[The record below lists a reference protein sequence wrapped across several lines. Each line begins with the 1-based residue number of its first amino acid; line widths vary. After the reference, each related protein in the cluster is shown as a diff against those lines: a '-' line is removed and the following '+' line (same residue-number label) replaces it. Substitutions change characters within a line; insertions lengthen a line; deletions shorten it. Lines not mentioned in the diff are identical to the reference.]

1 MPRLAEAP
9 LEELFVRA
17 VDAYGQAIAQNGELR
32 RELSFAGRQLSFRFA
47 GPALAPALLGA
58 MVPRIVED
66 GGGDL
71 GIGLWADADPGPW
84 HPGDLGPRGL
94 VRGSSPDGVSAVY
107 ESGSGALTL
116 FDRVG
121 SRILHHVPGVD
132 EIPWW
137 ERAAPLRPALFFAL
151 ASTSRH
157 LVHAG
162 AVGDPGLGCVL
173 LAGPG
178 GAGKTSLAL
187 AAVEHG
193 LRYVGDDYVL
203 LEDGIAWNLYATA
216 KVDAGPGREKTVVE
230 VDPQSL
236 VEALPVQAVVVP
248 AIGAGRVRVQEISAG
263 QALLAL
269 APSTAF
275 QMPFDR
281 GAVLAT
287 LGELVRRVPCHRL
300 DLGRSAEAAASA
312 LTEVLAGG

>member
-9 LEELFVRA
+9 LQELFAEA
-17 VDAYGQAIAQNGELR
+17 VDAHGQAVAHSGELR
-32 RELSFAGRQLSFRFA
+32 RDLCFAGRRLSFRFA
-47 GPALAPALLGA
+47 GPALAEALLGA
-58 MVPRIVED
+58 MAPRIVEIGT
-66 GGGDL
+66 GGVD
-71 GIGLWADADPGPW
+71 IGLWADAGPGPW
-84 HPGDLGPRGL
+84 HPSDLGPRGL

-107 ESGSGALTL
+107 EAGSGALTIV
-116 FDRVG
+116 DPAS
-121 SRILHHVPGVD
+121 SRILHHVPDLD

-151 ASTSRH
+151 GSTSRH

-162 AVGDPGLGCVL
+162 AVGDPDLGCVL

-230 VDPQSL
+230 VDPGSL
-236 VEALPVQAVVVP
+236 AEALPVRAVVVP
-248 AIGAGRVRVQEISAG
+248 AIGAGRVRVQEISAA

-287 LGELVRRVPCHRL
+287 LGEVVRRVPCHRL

-312 LTEVLAGG
+312 IIGVLADG

>member
-9 LEELFVRA
+9 LEELFAQA
-17 VDAYGQAIAQNGELR
+17 VDAHGQAVAQNGELR
-32 RELSFAGRQLSFRFA
+32 HELCFAGRRLSFRFA
-47 GPALAPALLGA
+47 HPALARALLEA
-58 MVPRIVED
+58 MAPRIVED
-66 GGGDL
+66 GGGGLD
-71 GIGLWADADPGPW
+71 IGLWAGADPGPW
-84 HPGDLGPRGL
+84 HPADLGPRGL

-107 ESGSGALTL
+107 EAGSGALTL
-116 FDRVG
+116 FDRVS
-121 SRILHHVPGVD
+121 SRILHHVPGAA

-151 ASTSRH
+151 ASTGCH

-162 AVGDPGLGCVL
+162 AVGDPSLGCVL

-193 LRYVGDDYVL
+193 LSYVGDDYVL

-230 VDPQSL
+230 VDPKSL
-236 VEALPVQAVVVP
+236 VEALPVRAVVVP
-248 AIGAGRVRVQEISAG
+248 ANGAGQVRLKGISAG

-287 LGELVRRVPCHRL
+287 LGELVQRVPCHRL
-300 DLGRSAEAAASA
+300 ELGSSSEAAASA
-312 LTEVLAGG
+312 LREVLADG